1 MPGASRPLQTRNDH
15 PAPLDLS
22 FGGGEERARNFH
34 FAVTWATL
42 FAHLD
47 PIQADGP
54 RRRSETPPRLA
65 LVPAA
70 PAAVAPRR
78 TTTREAW
85 EMVVPRM
92 IRTGAGTFEPAE
104 SEPGA

>member
-1 MPGASRPLQTRNDH
+1 MPGASRPLKTRTDL

-22 FGGGEERARNFH
+22 LAGARNFH

-42 FAHLD
+42 FNHLD
-47 PIQADGP
+47 PIQHTGP
-54 RRRSETPPRLA
+54 RPSRLA

-70 PAAVAPRR
+70 PAPIAARR
-78 TTTREAW
+78 AREAW
-85 EMVVPRM
+85 EMVVPKM